1 MDKIELRKQMI
12 NKRLDLSRE
21 DYATK
26 SNLIISKLKQHPDF
40 INAKTIGVYVSFKNE
55 VDTISLIKEIVNE
68 KNICVPKTD
77 GHLMNFY
84 LINSLDEL
92 KKGNFGILEPLN
104 QGKIINK
111 ENIDLL
117 IVPIVAFDSN
127 HNRLGYGGGYYD
139 RYLKNYFGKVIGLAF
154 SFQQIETLPVES
166 FDIPIKTIIDEK

>member
-12 NKRLDLSRE
+12 KKRLDLSSE
-21 DYATK
+21 DHTAK

-40 INAKTIGVYVSFKNE
+40 INAKTIGIYVSFKNE
-55 VDTISLIKEIVNE
+55 VDTISLIKEIVNK
-68 KNICVPKTD
+68 KNVCVPKTNN
-77 GHLMNFY
+77 HLMNFY

-92 KKGNFGILEPLN
+92 KKSSFGILEPSN
-104 QGKIINK
+104 QSKIINK

-117 IVPIVAFDSN
+117 IVPMVAFDSN

-139 RYLKNYFGKVIGLAF
+139 RYLKNYAGRVIGLAF
-154 SFQQIETLPVES
+154 SFQQTEALPVES